1 MHATRRVW
9 RPSVGR
15 RLLSAGAG
23 SDFNVVTYNV
33 LAPKLAG
40 TDFHIHCRYVAH
52 SRAVRR

>member
-52 SRAVRR
+52 SRAVSR